1 MTTKPYS
8 PFCVVIVVAALM
20 MLIGCFGRSQPAR
33 FYTLSA
39 EAGRHFEVP
48 PESAAPNVVVGIGP
62 IQIAEYLDQSKIIN
76 RRSDNRLE
84 QADYDQ
90 WAGSFE
96 DNLTHV
102 LAENLGI
109 LVPTERIYLYP
120 WRTSLSID
128 YQVALDIIR
137 CDGRLGEAV
146 RIVARWSVFSGE
158 EKKVMA
164 VKRSSIDETVNG
176 NDYDALVAAQ
186 SRALAQLSREIAA
199 AIHAASRE
207 KPPEPKN

>member
-20 MLIGCFGRSQPAR
+20 MLIGCFGKSQPSQ
-33 FYTLSA
+33 FYTLTA
-39 EAGRHFEVP
+39 EAQRQLAVSPG
-48 PESAAPNVVVGIGP
+48 SAVRNAAVGIGP
-62 IQIAEYLDQSKIIN
+62 IQIADYLNQSKIIN
-76 RRSDNRLE
+76 RRSDNRIE
-84 QADYDQ
+84 QAEYHQ

-96 DNLTHV
+96 DNLTQV
-102 LAENLGI
+102 LAENLGV
-109 LVPTERIYLYP
+109 LVPTERIHLYP

-146 RIVARWSVFSGE
+146 RLVARWSVFSGK
-158 EKKVMA
+158 EKKVIA
-164 VKRSSIDETVNG
+164 VKRSIIDETVSG

>member
-8 PFCVVIVVAALM
+8 PFCAVIVVAALM
-20 MLIGCFGRSQPAR
+20 MLIGCFGKSQPSR
-33 FYTLSA
+33 FYTLTA
-39 EAGRHFEVP
+39 EAQRQLAVSPG
-48 PESAAPNVVVGIGP
+48 SAVRNAAVGIGP
-62 IQIAEYLDQSKIIN
+62 IQIADYLNQSKIIN
-76 RRSDNRLE
+76 RSSDNRLE
-84 QADYDQ
+84 QAEYHQ

-96 DNLTHV
+96 DNLTQV
-102 LAENLGI
+102 LAENLAV

-146 RIVARWSVFSGE
+146 QLVARWRLLSGE
-158 EKKVMA
+158 EKQLMA
-164 VKRSSIDETVNG
+164 VRRASIDESVRG

-186 SRALAQLSREIAA
+186 SRALARLSQEIAA
-199 AIHAASRE
+199 AIHAASPLRS
-207 KPPEPKN
+207 PELEN

>member
-8 PFCVVIVVAALM
+8 PFCVVILVAALM
-20 MLIGCFGRSQPAR
+20 VLTGCFGKSQPSR
-33 FYTLSA
+33 FYTLTA
-39 EAGRHFEVP
+39 EAQRQLAVSPG
-48 PESAAPNVVVGIGP
+48 SAVRNAAVGIGP
-62 IQIAEYLDQSKIIN
+62 IQIADYLNQSKIIN
-76 RRSDNRLE
+76 RSSDNRLE
-84 QADYDQ
+84 QAEYHQ

-96 DNLTHV
+96 DNLTQV
-102 LAENLGI
+102 LAENLGV

-146 RIVARWSVFSGE
+146 RLVARWRLLSGE
-158 EKKVMA
+158 EKKVMT
-164 VKRSSIDETVNG
+164 VKRSSIDESVRG

-186 SRALAQLSREIAA
+186 SRALARLSQEIAA
-199 AIHAASRE
+199 AIHAASPVRS
-207 KPPEPKN
+207 PELEN